1 MTESRASSLVSFL
14 RSMSLRCRTGII
26 LLSADDIGSER
37 EVAARLG
44 LDAVDYAEEILRGVP
59 SDARFVDI
67 SPETDEGRLHALI
80 NSTAGA
86 NALLVYNFDL
96 ALARMERR
104 QRQYLWQSIRDR
116 LAYGR
121 KALLIAMPQE
131 SAGLMPPEEDLSAWR
146 ADERIVIYDS

>member
-1 MTESRASSLVSFL
+1 
-14 RSMSLRCRTGII
+14 
-26 LLSADDIGSER
+26 
-37 EVAARLG
+37 
-44 LDAVDYAEEILRGVP
+44 
-59 SDARFVDI
+59 
-67 SPETDEGRLHALI
+67 
-80 NSTAGA
+80 
-86 NALLVYNFDL
+86 
-96 ALARMERR
+96 MERR